1 VTLHEPELWLI
12 RHGLT
17 EWARDRRHTGRTDLP
32 LLPEGEE
39 KAAALAPRLAGVHF
53 DLQLSSPLQ
62 RAWRTAE
69 LAGLDPKA
77 EPDAVEWDYG
87 EYEGITTAQIQEKV
101 PDWSIWTS
109 PVPGGETVEQV
120 SARADAVI
128 ARVRQEAGTR
138 AVLVAHAHYL
148 RILAARWIGQ
158 DASVAAHL
166 SLHTSTLSVLAWDR
180 GTPVIDTWN
189 G

>member
-1 VTLHEPELWLI
+1 MTLHEPELWLI

-17 EWARDRRHTGRTDLP
+17 EWARDRRHTGRSDIP
-32 LLPEGEE
+32 LLPEGE
-39 KAAALAPRLAGVHF
+39 AAAAKLAPRLADVHF

-77 EPDAVEWDYG
+77 EPDAQEWDYG
-87 EYEGITTAQIQEKV
+87 QYEGITTAQIQEQV
-101 PDWSIWTS
+101 AGWSIWTS
-109 PVPGGETVEQV
+109 PVPGGETLEQV
-120 SARADAVI
+120 SARADLVI
-128 ARVRQEAGTR
+128 ERVRREAQTR
-138 AVLVAHAHYL
+138 AVVVAHAHYL

-158 DASVAAHL
+158 DASLAAHL
-166 SLHTSTLSVLAWDR
+166 ALHTSTLSVLGWDR
-180 GTPVIDTWN
+180 GTPVIDQWN

>member
-1 VTLHEPELWLI
+1 MTSNEPELWLI

-17 EWARDRRHTGRTDLP
+17 EWARDRRHTGRSDIP
-32 LLPEGEE
+32 LLPEGEAE
-39 KAAALAPRLAGVHF
+39 AEALAPRLAGVEF
-53 DLQLSSPLQ
+53 DVQLASPLQ

-77 EPDAVEWDYG
+77 EPDALEWDYG
-87 EYEGITTAQIQEKV
+87 RYEGITTAEIQVQI
-101 PDWSIWTS
+101 PGWSIWTS
-109 PVPGGETVEQV
+109 PVPGGEDLAAVA
-120 SARADAVI
+120 ARADRVI
-128 ARVRQEAGTR
+128 GRIRSHAPTR

-158 DASVAAHL
+158 NAALGAHL
-166 SLHTSTLSVLAWDR
+166 ALRTSTVSVLGWDR
-180 GTPVIDTWN
+180 GSPVIDQWN

>member
-1 VTLHEPELWLI
+1 VTTHEPELWLI

-39 KAAALAPRLAGVHF
+39 GAAALAPRLAGVHF
-53 DLQLSSPLQ
+53 DLQLASPLQ
-62 RAWRTAE
+62 RAWRTAQ
-69 LAGLDPKA
+69 LAGLDPKP
-77 EPDAVEWDYG
+77 EPEALEWDYG
-87 EYEGITTAQIQEKV
+87 DYEGITTAQIQEKV
-101 PDWSIWTS
+101 PGWSIWSS
-109 PVPGGETVEQV
+109 PVPGGESLAEV

-128 ARVRQEAGTR
+128 ARVRQEAETR

-166 SLHTSTLSVLAWDR
+166 ALHTSTLSVLAWDR
-180 GTPVIDTWN
+180 GTPIIDQWN